1 MTGKIAKMQTCL
13 WFDGQA
19 EEAVQYYT
27 SIFKDSE
34 VTRTQYYTTAGQEI
48 HGKPP
53 YSVMT
58 VEFSLNG
65 MDFIALN
72 GGPEFKFS
80 EAISIVVNCDSQE
93 DIDYYWDRLSE
104 GGDKSAQVCGWLK
117 DKYGLSWQIAPTEL
131 PLWIDDPHSDATKR
145 VMETFMKMSKLDI
158 ATLHRAYLGE

>member
-1 MTGKIAKMQTCL
+1 M
-13 WFDGQA
+13 
-19 EEAVQYYT
+19 
-27 SIFKDSE
+27 
-34 VTRTQYYTTAGQEI
+34 
-48 HGKPP
+48 
-53 YSVMT
+53 
-58 VEFSLNG
+58 N
-65 MDFIALN
+65 FIALN